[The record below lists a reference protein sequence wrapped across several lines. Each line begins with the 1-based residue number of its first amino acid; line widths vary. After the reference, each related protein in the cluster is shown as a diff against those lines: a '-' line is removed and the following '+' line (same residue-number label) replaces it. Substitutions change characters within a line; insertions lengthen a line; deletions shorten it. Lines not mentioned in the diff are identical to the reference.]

1 MTTLKDLFLDVIE
14 DARHVRTWQEAV
26 DLHEHTKILVSDF
39 GKRQGL
45 YSADKRLELIKLC
58 NEALTKVR
66 NVLHHEKI
74 ASDVAAAAEA
84 RQRHATERAERLEA
98 IDRELAEAV
107 REREALDQNQSR
119 SFPRSPL
126 EGVTGNA
133 LTRALESRH
142 EREQER

>member
-14 DARHVRTWQEAV
+14 DARHVQTWQEAV

-45 YSADKRLELIKLC
+45 YSADKRLELIKLR

-66 NVLHHEKI
+66 NVLHHERI
-74 ASDVAAAAEA
+74 EAAVAAAAEA
-84 RQRHATERAERLEA
+84 RQRHAAERTERLEA
-98 IDRELAEAV
+98 IDRELAEAE
-107 REREALDQNQSR
+107 REREALDQKQSR
-119 SFPRSPL
+119 SLPRSAL

-133 LTRALESRH
+133 LTLALESRH
-142 EREQER
+142 ERER

>member
-26 DLHEHTKILVSDF
+26 DLHEHTKMLVSEF

-45 YSADKRLELIKLC
+45 YSADERLELIKLR

-84 RQRHATERAERLEA
+84 RQRHAAERAERLEA
-98 IDRELAEAV
+98 IDRELAEAE

-119 SFPRSPL
+119 SFAWNPL
-126 EGVTGNA
+126 EGVTGDA
-133 LTRALESRH
+133 LTRAMESRH
-142 EREQER
+142 ERERER